1 LRIARELQP
10 RLILV
15 IGGLVF
21 LLYAYPGLMTV
32 DSVDQ
37 LTEARAGFY
46 TDPHP
51 PAMAALWHVLDA
63 IIAGPFLMLLL
74 QGITFLAGTYLV
86 VKRAL
91 SPRKAAIAATL
102 VLLFPPVTC
111 TMAFIWKDSLMAGM
125 LALGAGL
132 VMSPCRR
139 ARMASLVCFAVAS
152 AVKYNAFAATLP
164 LIVLL
169 FEWNPGKRWLVRY
182 ALATAT
188 WLGVTLGAMGVN
200 AVLVDQPMHFWYSTL
215 AVFDITGVIN
225 YEDTLDDEQLRHEL
239 AGTGLRVE
247 HKIQE
252 HARAIYATRNML
264 RLVVGKQRM
273 WNLPTSGRVPAP
285 EAQRD
290 AVGNAWWRM
299 VTEHPAAYLHHRAAF
314 FLSVTGVTYGS
325 FGAVPPRLV
334 TYAGMVDRLEIPQ
347 TTFAYQEQWSA
358 FYRWLSV
365 DTPLF
370 RQWLYIV
377 AAILLLPLCRRHR
390 DIAAV
395 LASGLV
401 VEASLFFIAP
411 STDYRYSHW
420 MIASTCIA
428 VIMLVTQVTS
438 LRGIT
443 PTFAIQ
449 NVGTE

>member
-1 LRIARELQP
+1 
-10 RLILV
+10 
-15 IGGLVF
+15 
-21 LLYAYPGLMTV
+21 
-32 DSVDQ
+32 
-37 LTEARAGFY
+37 
-46 TDPHP
+46 
-51 PAMAALWHVLDA
+51 MAALWHVLDA

-74 QGITFLAGTYLV
+74 QVVTFLAGTYLV
-86 VKRAL
+86 LKRAL
-91 SPRKAAIAATL
+91 SPRKAALAATL
-102 VLLFPPVTC
+102 VLLFPPVAC

-132 VMSPCRR
+132 VTSRCRR

-169 FEWNPGKRWLVRY
+169 FEWTPGKRWLVRY

-188 WLGVTLGAMGVN
+188 WLGVTVGAMGVN

-215 AVFDITGVIN
+215 AVYDIAGVIN
-225 YEDTLDDEQLRHEL
+225 YEGPLGDEQLRGEL

-252 HARAIYATRNML
+252 HARALYATRSLL
-264 RLVVGKQRM
+264 RLVNGKQRI
-273 WNLPTSGRVPAP
+273 WNLPTSGRIPAP

-290 AVGNAWWRM
+290 AVGKAWWRM
-299 VTEHPAAYLHHRAAF
+299 VSEHPAAYLHHRAAF
-314 FLSVTGVTYGS
+314 FLSVMGVTYGS

-334 TYAGMVDRLEIPQ
+334 SYAGMVEGLGIPQ

-358 FYRWLSV
+358 LYRWLSLE
-365 DTPLF
+365 TPLF

-377 AAILLLPLCRRHR
+377 VAILVLPLCRRHR
-390 DIAAV
+390 DIAAL

-411 STDYRYSHW
+411 SADYRYSHW
-420 MIASTCIA
+420 TITSTCIA
-428 VIMLVTQVTS
+428 IVMLVARITS
-438 LRGIT
+438 LRSVT
-443 PTFAIQ
+443 PTFAIE
-449 NVGTE
+449 NVATG